1 MTNLLP
7 LFVIL
12 PLGAGFVAPLLG
24 WRAKDRDAPAVRAL
38 ALAVGVVL
46 LAGALALLGQPACA
60 YWIGGWDGVARP
72 AIGLSL
78 VADGLT
84 QLLLVTVN
92 AIAFVALVYSW
103 SYIRRYTAQ
112 PLYYCLFMIMVA
124 GMNGVVLAGDLF
136 NIFVFME
143 VAVIASYAL
152 VAFGVDRQELEAAFK
167 YVVLGTVSST
177 FILFAIGLLY
187 NLTGHLNMAI
197 VAQRLAGLEA
207 GPAIWLAAGLFL
219 MGFGLKA
226 AMVPFHA
233 WLPDAHPSAPA
244 PISAML
250 SGVVIKAIGVYAI
263 CRILFNVFGIT
274 SAAGGLYANVLL
286 ALGALSMII
295 GVFLAVGQWD
305 FKRLLAY
312 HSISQMGYVFLGLGI
327 GAAVLARGGEVT
339 VAALAIFGGLF
350 HLLNHAA
357 FKSLLFLCS
366 GSAEYATGTRDLHE
380 LGGLKRNMP
389 VTSGCCRVAALSIA
403 GVPPFNGFWSKLII
417 VIAAA
422 QAGFWLLAA
431 LAVFVSFMTLL
442 SFVKVQRYA
451 LEGDPSPRSRA
462 ARETPFAMQTA
473 LVCLAAVCVLLGV
486 LTPWHGDQLL
496 KPAQLALTEPATY
509 VSQFSPPTSP
519 QVAEP
524 PEQIAAHVDKEPR
537 P

>member
-1 MTNLLP
+1 MNSGLP
-7 LFVIL
+7 C
-12 PLGAGFVAPLLG
+12 FVAVPLAVGFLCPLLG
-24 WRAKDRDAPAVRAL
+24 RATGDGRASRL
-38 ALAVGVVL
+38 LSLVAAAALL
-46 LAGALALLGQPACA
+46 LGSAWLLGQPSAA
-60 YWIGGWDGVARP
+60 LWIGGWDGSGAP
-72 AIGLSL
+72 SIGLSL

-84 QLLLVTVN
+84 HLLLITVN
-92 AIAFVALVYSW
+92 VIAFLALLYSW
-103 SYIRRYTAQ
+103 SYVSRYEGQ
-112 PLYYCLFMIMVA
+112 PLYYCLFMIMLA

-136 NIFVFME
+136 NLFVFME

-152 VAFGVDRQELEAAFK
+152 VAFGVQRQELEAAFK
-167 YVVLGTVSST
+167 YAVLGTVSSA

-187 NLTGHLNMAI
+187 NLTGQLNMAL
-197 VAQRLAGLEA
+197 VAERLAALEP
-207 GPAIWLAAGLFL
+207 GPAIWLAAGLFI

-250 SGVVIKAIGVYAI
+250 SGVVIKAIGAYAI
-263 CRILFNVFGIT
+263 CRLMFNVFGIT
-274 SAAGGLYANVLL
+274 SAAGALYANVLL
-286 ALGALSMII
+286 ALGALSMVI

-327 GAAVLARGGEVT
+327 GAAVLAAGGDPA

-350 HLLNHAA
+350 HLINHAA

-380 LGGLKRNMP
+380 LGGLKTTMP
-389 VTSGCCRVAALSIA
+389 VTSGCCRIAALSIA

-422 QAGFWLLAA
+422 QAGYWVLAG

-451 LEGDPSPRSRA
+451 LEGEPSPSAGRI
-462 ARETPFAMQTA
+462 RETPLAMQ
-473 LVCLAAVCVLLGV
+473 LPLICLAIACILLGV
-486 LTPWHGDQLL
+486 LTPLHRGRLL
-496 KPAQLALTEPATY
+496 DPAGHALADAGSYIRDFRPAGPPAPAEPQLA
-509 VSQFSPPTSP
+509 QRSPEVPS
-519 QVAEP
+519 
-524 PEQIAAHVDKEPR
+524 
-537 P
+537 